1 MKVLITG
8 SEGML
13 AQGMIPIL
21 RYSHEV
27 MPFPKREMDIA
38 QKDAVGK
45 IIKSQSPDIVVN
57 CAAYTQVDKAE
68 EERERAFLINGV
80 GVRNLAIACAETR
93 IPLCHISTDYVFDG
107 KKNTPYTPFDKP
119 NPLSVYGESKLAG
132 EKYMQG
138 VMSEFYIVRTGG
150 LYGRN
155 GNNFVTTILRL
166 AKEQNRVRVVT
177 DQVCS
182 PTFTVN
188 LAEGIKKI
196 IESGKFGIYHVA
208 DDSGNGISWFDYAK
222 EIISLAGIKAEI
234 IPVTSEEFSRP
245 AKRPAYSALD
255 TEITRLTVNY
265 IPEKREIAIR
275 KFLSKT

>member
-1 MKVLITG
+1 
-8 SEGML
+8 
-13 AQGMIPIL
+13 
-21 RYSHEV
+21 
-27 MPFPKREMDIA
+27 
-38 QKDAVGK
+38 
-45 IIKSQSPDIVVN
+45 
-57 CAAYTQVDKAE
+57 
-68 EERERAFLINGV
+68 
-80 GVRNLAIACAETR
+80 
-93 IPLCHISTDYVFDG
+93 
-107 KKNTPYTPFDKP
+107 
-119 NPLSVYGESKLAG
+119 LSVYGESKLAG